1 MQRHCQCSFWL
12 RLIGKDN
19 ILEGTRPAPLGM
31 VRVCFEALR
40 YGSADFEAGF
50 THEESMRQVKCPGER
65 VQEEAIRHVALG
77 DLNRILESVS
87 SSWQQRNTL
96 VRHQ

>member
-1 MQRHCQCSFWL
+1 
-12 RLIGKDN
+12 
-19 ILEGTRPAPLGM
+19 M
-31 VRVCFEALR
+31 VSVCFEALR

-50 THEESMRQVKCPGER
+50 ADEEPMRQVECPSER
-65 VQEEAIRHVALG
+65 VREEASRHVTLG
-77 DLNRILESVS
+77 DLNFILESVS